1 MAPIH
6 IEDELDRVNDNTDR
20 PIVNE
25 DVFSLSKHFHKYN
38 DWKLM

>member
-6 IEDELDRVNDNTDR
+6 IEDELDRVNNMTDR
-20 PIVNE
+20 PIVME
-25 DVFSLSKHFHKYN
+25 DTFCMPNNFHKYN